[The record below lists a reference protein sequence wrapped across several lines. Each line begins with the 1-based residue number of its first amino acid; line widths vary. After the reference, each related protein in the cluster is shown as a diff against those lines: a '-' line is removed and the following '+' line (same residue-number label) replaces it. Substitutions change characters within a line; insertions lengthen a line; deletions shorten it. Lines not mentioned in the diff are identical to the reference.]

1 MAMKDLK
8 AVPEELTFIVSDPK
22 GWELGFV
29 RDVDSIDLDLGDTND
44 FELQIDAFHLVAGAV
59 QLEKPDLHSG
69 DGIRRT
75 VGGTANL
82 Y

>member
-29 RDVDSIDLDLGDTND
+29 RDVTWL
-44 FELQIDAFHLVAGAV
+44 FV
-59 QLEKPDLHSG
+59 
-69 DGIRRT
+69 
-75 VGGTANL
+75 
-82 Y
+82 